1 MKEIIKLRLDPE
13 TREKLDWLAAASGQS
28 SATLVSEAVRR
39 FVELEL
45 ATLAVTGTEQPEN
58 DTGEATAASRLKL
71 IV

>member
-13 TREKLDWLAAASGQS
+13 TREKLDWLAAARGQS

-39 FVELEL
+39 FVEFEL
-45 ATLAVTGTEQPEN
+45 AALAAAGAELPEN
-58 DTGEATAASRLKL
+58 DNVEATAPSRLKL